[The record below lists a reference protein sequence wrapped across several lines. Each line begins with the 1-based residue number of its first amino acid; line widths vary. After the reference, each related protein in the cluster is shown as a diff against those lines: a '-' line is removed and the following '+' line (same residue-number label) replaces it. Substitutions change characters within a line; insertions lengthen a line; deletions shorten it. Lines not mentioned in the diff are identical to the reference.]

1 MKSSVKAQKAPIGKR
16 LVKFW
21 PLYVMLVPCIIYYI
35 LIKYVPM
42 AGLLLA
48 FKDYSYKKGIF
59 LKFTDYFSIIYC
71 NFKQ

>member
-1 MKSSVKAQKAPIGKR
+1 MKSMVKVQKVPIGKR
-16 LVKFW
+16 LIKFW
-21 PLYVMLVPCIIYYI
+21 PLYVMLLPCIIYYI

-59 LKFTDYFSIIYC
+59 GSPWAG
-71 NFKQ
+71 FKKIPS